1 MSVSYVGSCFWNV
14 YSLAASMFC
23 VGISIAY
30 GIINR
35 LDKLML
41 AVKEIVGEQYHIHGV
56 GLRSYQKVHPPGYEQ
71 GNGRVRFT
79 GGLSIHHA
87 PTENF

>member
-1 MSVSYVGSCFWNV
+1 
-14 YSLAASMFC
+14 MFC

-56 GLRSYQKVHPPGYEQ
+56 GLRPYQSVQSPKGYEHE
-71 GNGRVRFT
+71 NGRVRFT
-79 GGLSIHHA
+79 GGVGIHPA
-87 PTENF
+87 PTIIS